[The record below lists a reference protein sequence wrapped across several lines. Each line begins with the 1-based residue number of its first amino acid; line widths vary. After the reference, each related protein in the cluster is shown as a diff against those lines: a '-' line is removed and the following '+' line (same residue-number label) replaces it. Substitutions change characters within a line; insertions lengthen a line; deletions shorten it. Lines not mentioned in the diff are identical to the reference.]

1 MPRFSSSYQPARNRH
16 PAKHPPTAA
25 MKKRHKIPAKV
36 AARINK
42 KRRGS
47 NK

>member
-25 MKKRHKIPAKV
+25 MKKRMIPAKV
-36 AARINK
+36 AALIK
-42 KRRGS
+42 KRRARH
-47 NK
+47 